1 MLFLLFFFC
10 FHFLSEPSFNSPI
23 SALLSD
29 VGEPVTEKETDL
41 DLQLNGSYMK
51 ALDGFL
57 MVLSEDGDMIYLS
70 ENISKCLG
78 LAQVAYIEIFFFCV
92 HQRKHQGRS
101 SEFPVAG
108 SGLFSASEKSV
119 VDRQRKFKM
128 TLLLC
133 NLVLPSLT

>member
-1 MLFLLFFFC
+1 MCFFFFYWFFFC

-23 SALLSD
+23 SALLSH
-29 VGEPVTEKETDL
+29 VGEPITEEETDL

-78 LAQVAYIEIFFFCV
+78 LAQVADIHLYFFSVCIKENIKED
-92 HQRKHQGRS
+92 HQNSR
-101 SEFPVAG
+101 
-108 SGLFSASEKSV
+108 
-119 VDRQRKFKM
+119 
-128 TLLLC
+128 
-133 NLVLPSLT
+133 